1 MGPLATIAEALPN
14 ARSVRVENAFPGPEG
29 GWELVLTL
37 VDDADPVASLLE
49 EMSDV
54 TVVDLDRMGPNSDV
68 FHLFLVSVDE
78 PFVLE
83 TLLSAEAIPDRIR
96 LAGGS
101 ISVAAT
107 VRDWDHLKE
116 LGSEI
121 ERVHG
126 RFELVGVTETDH
138 PGLPFGGANLTHV
151 IEAKM
156 GQQRLELLENAYER
170 GFFEVP
176 RRVSEA
182 ELAEV
187 LGISQSTVSERLR
200 TAEHTLLGI
209 VFGQY

>member
-1 MGPLATIAEALPN
+1 
-14 ARSVRVENAFPGPEG
+14 
-29 GWELVLTL
+29 
-37 VDDADPVASLLE
+37 
-49 EMSDV
+49 
-54 TVVDLDRMGPNSDV
+54 MGPNSDV